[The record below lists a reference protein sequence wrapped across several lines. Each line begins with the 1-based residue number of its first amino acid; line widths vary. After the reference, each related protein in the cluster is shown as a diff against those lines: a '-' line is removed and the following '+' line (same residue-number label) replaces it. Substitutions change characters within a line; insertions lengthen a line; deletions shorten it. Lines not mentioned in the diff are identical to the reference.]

1 MGDIVLGTPGVAV
14 LTENGGTATL
24 KNTTMDAVSITYPS
38 GCHIQSTMNAYPGTS
53 ADGTNN
59 YNKNSDP
66 RTSINGLSSGT
77 WHQMGLRHKIT
88 PLKANSKIL
97 VQSQM
102 QTYVASS
109 SNMWMTYFY
118 KVTSSGTYTN
128 VAPEISQQFG
138 GNSTPTKLSEQA
150 AANSWQPTHLSVI
163 HTPSYTVGQ
172 ELYYALYCMSSAGN
186 DAYILGNYDLLIT
199 IVLTELS
206 G

>member
-1 MGDIVLGTPGVAV
+1 MANLVMDGV
-14 LTENGGTATL
+14 TL
-24 KNTTMDAVSITYPS
+24 ASKSGSTVTFKNTTMDAASITYPS

-77 WHQMGLRHKIT
+77 WHQMGTRHKIT

-97 VQSQM
+97 VQCQIQS
-102 QTYVASS
+102 YVASG
-109 SNMWMTYFY
+109 SNLFMTYFY

-138 GNSTPTKLSEQA
+138 GNSSPTKLVEQS
-150 AANSWQPTHLSVI
+150 AANSWQPTHLSVV

-172 ELYYALYCMSSAGN
+172 EVYYALYYMSSAGH
-186 DAYILGNYDLLIT
+186 DAYTHGNFDLMTTIL
-199 IVLTELS
+199 LTELAQ
-206 G
+206 

>member
-1 MGDIVLGTPGVAV
+1 MANLVMDGV
-14 LTENGGTATL
+14 TL
-24 KNTTMDAVSITYPS
+24 ASKSGSTVTFKNTTMDAASITYPS

-59 YNKNSDP
+59 YSKQDDP

-102 QTYVASS
+102 QSYVASS

-138 GNSTPTKLSEQA
+138 GNSTPTKLAEQA
-150 AANSWQPTHLSVI
+150 SANSWQPTHLSVI

-172 ELYYALYCMSSAGN
+172 ELYYALYCMTSAGHN
-186 DAYILGNYDLLIT
+186 SYILANNDLLIT
-199 IVLTELS
+199 IILTELAQ
-206 G
+206 

>member
-1 MGDIVLGTPGVAV
+1 MANLVMDGV
-14 LTENGGTATL
+14 TL
-24 KNTTMDAVSITYPS
+24 ASKSGSTVTFKNATMDAASITYPS

-59 YNKNSDP
+59 YSKQDDP

-97 VQSQM
+97 VQSQT
-102 QTYVASS
+102 QSYVASS

-128 VAPEISQQFG
+128 VTPEISQQFG

-172 ELYYALYCMSSAGN
+172 EVYYALYYMSSAGG
-186 DAYILGNYDLLIT
+186 DAYSHGNNDLMTTIL
-199 IVLTELS
+199 LTELAQ
-206 G
+206 